1 MSDCQVPSPLSLA
14 ISTKRLVDSS
24 TDMGVRDWLTPTHLA
39 VPIACTFP
47 LLVKLETTAERQ
59 NVRSLIVIKIR
70 RAMKRWRVD

>member
-1 MSDCQVPSPLSLA
+1 
-14 ISTKRLVDSS
+14 
-24 TDMGVRDWLTPTHLA
+24 MGVRDWLTPTHLA